1 MKIKINGPIIS
12 SSDKWIYDWLDMEA
26 TSPKDVVDKLVDG
39 EDVEISINSYGGL
52 VDAGNEIFTALMGHN
67 GRVKIDVIMAGSA
80 ASIIAMAGKPTRI
93 SPVGQIM
100 IHNVSMMSA
109 GDYHDMDKASEILQK
124 ANDSLSNAYVIKTG
138 LSKDDIL
145 ARMDEETWLTAD
157 EAKELGFADE
167 ILFENQERPMLVAD
181 AGSGM
186 LPHSL
191 IEKVKEMKNQK
202 PAAHINVDSEKIA
215 NIVFEKIKKENEKEE
230 PQKENTSPFGR
241 FFFNT

>member
-1 MKIKINGPIIS
+1 MKLKINGPIVS
-12 SSDKWIYDWLDMEA
+12 SNDKWIYDLFGMES
-26 TSPKDVVDKLVDG
+26 TSPKDVIDKLADG

-67 GRVKIDVIMAGSA
+67 GTVSIDVVMAGSA
-80 ASIIAMAGKPTRI
+80 ASIIAMAGRPTRI

-124 ANDSLSNAYVIKTG
+124 ANDSLSNAYVMKTG
-138 LSKDDIL
+138 LSKEDVL
-145 ARMDEETWLTAD
+145 SKMDEETWLTAD
-157 EAKELGFADE
+157 QAKELGFADE
-167 ILFENQERPMLVAD
+167 IMFENQERPMLVAD
-181 AGSGM
+181 AGAGL
-186 LPHSL
+186 LPQTV
-191 IEKVKEMKNQK
+191 IEKVKEMQNQK
-202 PAAHINVDSEKIA
+202 PAINVDLDAEKIA
-215 NIVFEKIKKENEKEE
+215 DLVLEKINQSDKQE